1 MESQQ
6 QSEPVAGVTEQ
17 PQGEIPNGMKSLAEL
32 LSQDDQSVGADK
44 AESGGNREK
53 TKPQQFNDLAEQLG
67 MDLDDLYK
75 LQVKSSE
82 DGEPVTIEQ
91 LKDLHKE
98 RSDFQ
103 LNQIEW
109 EENRTAAEQQLMREK
124 AELQEI
130 LQALPQKA
138 IKPEVLERLRNRS
151 EQTVKVERQ
160 KTLEVIPDWK
170 DAKVREADIAG
181 MTEHLQQYG
190 FPVNYLEQIVSHQQL
205 KYIRDNWKREVR
217 VRKALEAVKS
227 GKPGKA
233 TASKSQ
239 GKPPVKNPVN
249 NIKRGSSRNN
259 LEAVFSQID

>member
-6 QSEPVAGVTEQ
+6 QSVGTDNQQ
-17 PQGEIPNGMKSLAEL
+17 PQDIPSGMTTLAEL
-32 LSQDDQSVGADK
+32 LDQGEQSVGADTA
-44 AESGGNREK
+44 AESGGSHEK
-53 TKPQQFNDLAEQLG
+53 TQPKQFNDLAESLG
-67 MDLDDLYK
+67 MELDDLYK
-75 LQVKSSE
+75 LEVKSSE

-103 LNQIEW
+103 LNQLEW

-130 LQALPQKA
+130 LQALPEKA

-151 EQTVKVERQ
+151 EQQVKVERQ
-160 KTLEVIPDWK
+160 KTLEVIPDWN

-205 KYIRDNWKREVR
+205 KYIRDNWQREQR
-217 VRKALEAVKS
+217 KRKALEAVRT

-233 TASKSQ
+233 TSSKTQ
-239 GKPPVKNPVN
+239 GKPPVKNPVQS
-249 NIKRGSSRNN
+249 IKRGSARNQ
-259 LEAVFSQID
+259 LEAVFSTID